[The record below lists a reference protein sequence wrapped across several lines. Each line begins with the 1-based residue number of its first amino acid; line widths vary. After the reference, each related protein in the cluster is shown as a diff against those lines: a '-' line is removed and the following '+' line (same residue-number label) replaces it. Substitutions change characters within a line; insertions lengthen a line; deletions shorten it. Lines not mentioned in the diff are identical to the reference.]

1 MYNHIW
7 NHWMS
12 KRFVQEFMKFISNL
26 LQLSVKPDV
35 FVCNIE
41 KVTRSFTAQIFVLKT
56 FSIKYI
62 YLKCMYN
69 HWYIIAFS
77 CIWFAY
83 HTHIRTYSHTIFKD
97 WVSASLKLVFAAI
110 LSDDLIH
117 MCLCYSTFSPLRER
131 LAGITAH

>member
-1 MYNHIW
+1 MKFDSLALKVRKYFKMCNHIS

-12 KRFVQEFMKFISNL
+12 KHFVQEFMKFISNL

-69 HWYIIAFS
+69 H
-77 CIWFAY
+77 
-83 HTHIRTYSHTIFKD
+83 
-97 WVSASLKLVFAAI
+97 
-110 LSDDLIH
+110 
-117 MCLCYSTFSPLRER
+117 
-131 LAGITAH
+131 